1 MQVFISSIGNM
12 SRYMISYLRIKL
24 DPTLS
29 YEESIWIF
37 ASCTM
42 CQGLSACIGGIL
54 LKKFGPRKTAL
65 LGTLIFWCVL
75 ITWFTSVMGIWLTYF
90 TIKHSFAM
98 TVFTYGAIVGVG
110 LGWFPDKEGLVSGLI
125 VAGIGG
131 GAVIFDPIQTA
142 YLNPKNKIPDQQGH
156 GKDRQS
162 DILDNVPTCILILG
176 LCYTGIQLIGS
187 LLLVNPRMGI
197 DKFSEQTYLTEE
209 TMLTSNGQHNTSK
222 PYRTVKDPITAEGNL
237 KKQTDS
243 IEKTECTD
251 FPTDHT
257 QQQGKEH
264 LRTSAFRKWTLN
276 CSTSIQTT
284 VGLQK
289 KQCQRYIED
298 WDNSSIN
305 DKNEGNKR
313 EYTPREVLRNKFLY
327 ILWFINLLNGQGIT
341 FISTLYKVAI
351 VGSLAAAC
359 NGGGRLLWG
368 ILSDKYS
375 VRTSL
380 ILSSGLI
387 CILMLTFNVTSLV
400 SRELYVVYVCL
411 LFLSL
416 SGNSVLLPT
425 ATAKAFGKEHYG
437 VNFGIIYTACI
448 ITSPLSAVLTSN
460 LKNRIGWDGMFY
472 MIAAFSFINS
482 KFESNCKSN
491 DALSCGELSY
501 LKCIIEQI
509 VFILTI
515 FCVFKIYDVLLPHF
529 YFYNHIR
536 FKVTYYTLLFNSIP
550 VIVHT
555 QAEYKNLQTVAQYF
569 RNLIDNIF
577 CLKYHFV
584 LRVFKTLRSFELQLS
599 QKLLKYDEKR
609 FLPIFSRKEYKLIR
623 EKDENNVL

>member
-1 MQVFISSIGNM
+1 MQVFISCIGNI

-42 CQGLSACIGGIL
+42 CQGLSTCIGGIL

-65 LGTLIFWCVL
+65 LGSLIFWCVL
-75 ITWFTSVMGIWLTYF
+75 MTWFTYLLGGLLTYF

-131 GAVIFDPIQTA
+131 GAIIFDPIQTA

-176 LCYTGIQLIGS
+176 LCITGIQLIGS

-197 DKFSEQTYLTEE
+197 DTFSEQTYSTEE
-209 TMLTSNGQHNTSK
+209 TKLTSNGQHSTCT
-222 PYRTVKDPITAEGNL
+222 PYRTVKDPITAEGDL
-237 KKQTDS
+237 KKQNGY

-251 FPTDHT
+251 FAKDHT
-257 QQQGKEH
+257 QQRKEH
-264 LRTSAFRKWTLN
+264 ISEKY
-276 CSTSIQTT
+276 
-284 VGLQK
+284 K
-289 KQCQRYIED
+289 
-298 WDNSSIN
+298 
-305 DKNEGNKR
+305 GNKR

-327 ILWFINLLNGQGIT
+327 ILWFIFLLNGQGIN
-341 FISTLYKVAI
+341 FISTLYKVTI

-359 NGGGRLLWG
+359 NGSGRLLWG

-380 ILSSGLI
+380 ILSSGLM

-416 SGNSVLLPT
+416 SGNFVLLPT

-448 ITSPLSAVLTSN
+448 ITSPISAVLTSN

-472 MIAAFSFINS
+472 MIAAFSFIS
-482 KFESNCKSN
+482 MV
-491 DALSCGELSY
+491 LSWL
-501 LKCIIEQI
+501 
-509 VFILTI
+509 
-515 FCVFKIYDVLLPHF
+515 FKI
-529 YFYNHIR
+529 N
-536 FKVTYYTLLFNSIP
+536 K
-550 VIVHT
+550 T
-555 QAEYKNLQTVAQYF
+555 Q
-569 RNLIDNIF
+569 
-577 CLKYHFV
+577 
-584 LRVFKTLRSFELQLS
+584 
-599 QKLLKYDEKR
+599 
-609 FLPIFSRKEYKLIR
+609 R
-623 EKDENNVL
+623 EV

>member
-1 MQVFISSIGNM
+1 MGEYWLTNQFLKYRG
-12 SRYMISYLRIKL
+12 YLV
-24 DPTLS
+24 
-29 YEESIWIF
+29 IF
-37 ASCTM
+37 
-42 CQGLSACIGGIL
+42 GGVLIHL
-54 LKKFGPRKTAL
+54 T
-65 LGTLIFWCVL
+65 LGTVYTL
-75 ITWFTSVMGIWLTYF
+75 GKEYWLTYF

-222 PYRTVKDPITAEGNL
+222 PYRTVKDPITAE
-237 KKQTDS
+237 
-243 IEKTECTD
+243 EKTECTD
-251 FPTDHT
+251 FATDHT

-305 DKNEGNKR
+305 EKNEGNKR

-501 LKCIIEQI
+501 LTRLRNIKRTS
-509 VFILTI
+509 FILSN
-515 FCVFKIYDVLLPHF
+515 FVFEF
-529 YFYNHIR
+529 YS
-536 FKVTYYTLLFNSIP
+536 L
-550 VIVHT
+550 
-555 QAEYKNLQTVAQYF
+555 
-569 RNLIDNIF
+569 NIF
-577 CLKYHFV
+577 QFYV
-584 LRVFKTLRSFELQLS
+584 LS
-599 QKLLKYDEKR
+599 QTRHYFKY
-609 FLPIFSRKEYKLIR
+609 
-623 EKDENNVL
+623 NVLNTNVWFFPGYLKSTKHKEKKRLYSYQKERHYYAVWINVKEDKWQRTNEFLYI

>member
-1 MQVFISSIGNM
+1 MVEPSNM

-65 LGTLIFWCVL
+65 LGTLIFWC
-75 ITWFTSVMGIWLTYF
+75 
-90 TIKHSFAM
+90 
-98 TVFTYGAIVGVG
+98 
-110 LGWFPDKEGLVSGLI
+110 WFPDKEGLVSGLI

-197 DKFSEQTYLTEE
+197 
-209 TMLTSNGQHNTSK
+209 
-222 PYRTVKDPITAEGNL
+222 
-237 KKQTDS
+237 
-243 IEKTECTD
+243 
-251 FPTDHT
+251 
-257 QQQGKEH
+257 
-264 LRTSAFRKWTLN
+264 
-276 CSTSIQTT
+276 
-284 VGLQK
+284 
-289 KQCQRYIED
+289 CQRYIED

-327 ILWFINLLNGQGIT
+327 ILWFIFLLNGQ
-341 FISTLYKVAI
+341 AI

-380 ILSSGLI
+380 ILSSGLM

-472 MIAAFSFINS
+472 MIAAFSFI
-482 KFESNCKSN
+482 
-491 DALSCGELSY
+491 
-501 LKCIIEQI
+501 
-509 VFILTI
+509 
-515 FCVFKIYDVLLPHF
+515 
-529 YFYNHIR
+529 
-536 FKVTYYTLLFNSIP
+536 
-550 VIVHT
+550 
-555 QAEYKNLQTVAQYF
+555 
-569 RNLIDNIF
+569 
-577 CLKYHFV
+577 
-584 LRVFKTLRSFELQLS
+584 
-599 QKLLKYDEKR
+599 
-609 FLPIFSRKEYKLIR
+609 
-623 EKDENNVL
+623 